1 MKRRKNIVGVPRVA
15 AQWIKLKHEAEV
27 QLRKLANVLQD
38 RFMRTKTM
46 WKRVHFFTFCLAFG
60 VASTM
65 CIVRAVRDR
74 PAPFQIETISRPRS
88 IFPLDDQYDITQP
101 LTIRD
106 DVIQRLMRFDSY
118 LDSLKASK
126 EGSRIYD
133 SIVLIRPGLLDSLQ
147 LVKQIFKR

>member
-15 AQWIKLKHEAEV
+15 SQWIKLEHKIEV

-46 WKRVHFFTFCLAFG
+46 WKRVHFILFCLAFG

-65 CIVRAVRDR
+65 CIIRAVSDG

-88 IFPLDDQYDITQP
+88 IFPLDDQYDVTQP
-101 LTIRD
+101 LTIRE
-106 DVIQRLMRFDSY
+106 DVFQRVMRFDSY

-126 EGSRIYD
+126 EGARIYD
-133 SIVLIRPGLLDSLQ
+133 SIILTRPGLLDSLQ